1 VSQGSKAAEYDRI
14 LFYQTVLRRKCE
26 VGHRRREVTDRKTA
40 GGADGIA
47 PTRGHD
53 AQSNRCLCNDR
64 TFFALIGMSVRFGPA
79 ATRSVTAAGVQP
91 PTGAISPIELMSK
104 NGKALPNQYY
114 RDPF

>member
-1 VSQGSKAAEYDRI
+1 MRKAIAVS
-14 LFYQTVLRRKCE
+14 
-26 VGHRRREVTDRKTA
+26 VTTA
-40 GGADGIA
+40 LI
-47 PTRGHD
+47 
-53 AQSNRCLCNDR
+53 
-64 TFFALIGMSVRFGPA
+64 FALIGTSVRFGPV